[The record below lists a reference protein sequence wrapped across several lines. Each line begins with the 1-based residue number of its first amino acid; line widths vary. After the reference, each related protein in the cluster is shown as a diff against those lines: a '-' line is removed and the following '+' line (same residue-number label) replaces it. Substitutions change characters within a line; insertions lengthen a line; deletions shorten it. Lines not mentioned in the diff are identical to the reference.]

1 MKNQVEALKKVL
13 KDKEREIS
21 SLREKVRQAKVGEE
35 TELRSSDG
43 FLAELGG
50 YYADKFNECLYQF
63 KALFPNL
70 DMSRVFLDNVAQTP
84 ARSAEFEGTGEL
96 ISADP
101 TPDVQGDRGA
111 VPQDVQ
117 AKSVSNET
125 CLADEAKVA
134 EKVVDEEAPVDQPQ
148 TSIVFF

>member
-50 YYADKFNECLYQF
+50 CYADKFNECLHQF

-70 DMSRVFLDNVAQTP
+70 DVSRVSLNNVAQTP
-84 ARSAEFEGTGEL
+84 ARSIEFEGTDKL
-96 ISADP
+96 FSADP
-101 TPDVQGDRGA
+101 TPDA
-111 VPQDVQ
+111 
-117 AKSVSNET
+117 
-125 CLADEAKVA
+125 
-134 EKVVDEEAPVDQPQ
+134 
-148 TSIVFF
+148 